1 MKFNGSKVSDLKIAY
16 IGGGSRG
23 WAWGLMSDLAKADDM
38 SGTVYLYDIDTAAAK
53 KNETIGNNIG
63 KLYPEHG
70 NFSYIAENDIDRAL
84 TGADFVIISI
94 MPGTFD
100 EMYSDVHAPEEY
112 GIYQS
117 VGDSTGLGGIIRGLR
132 ALPMF
137 EEFAEAIKRS
147 CPEAW
152 VINYTNP
159 MTMCVR
165 MLYEVFPQI
174 KAFGCCHEVFGTQK
188 LLKKLAEDELGV
200 ESIERDEI
208 KVEVT
213 GVNHFTWLTKAQYRN
228 VDLFPIYRKWAEKIS
243 SGEIE
248 YKLPDDNWYNKNF
261 KTGERVKTDL
271 FLKYGAIAAAGD
283 RHLAEF
289 CPNNWYLG
297 SPENVD
303 KWGFAL
309 TSVDYRREELKERL
323 ARAERLASGEE
334 KFEIAPTGEEGVN
347 QIRAILG
354 LKDLTTNVNIPNYG
368 QIPNIKHGAV
378 VEVNAAFTANR
389 VTPLFTGNVP
399 DGVLGLVTPIVQC
412 QETVIRAV
420 RSRDLGLAFTAFLSD
435 PQNILGIEDSKR
447 LFEKM
452 VRNTSKYLGMYD
464 MSTLPQ

>member
-1 MKFNGSKVSDLKIAY
+1 MNFAGNKVENLKIAY

-38 SGTVYLYDIDTAAAK
+38 SGTVFLYDIDTEAAK
-53 KNETIGNNIG
+53 KNEAIGNRI
-63 KLYPEHG
+63 KKEYPQHG
-70 NFSYIAENDIDRAL
+70 NFSYAAENNIDKAL
-84 TGADFVIISI
+84 AGADFVVISV

-100 EMYSDVHAPEEY
+100 EMDSDVHAPEEY

-137 EEFAEAIKRS
+137 EEFARAIEKN
-147 CPEAW
+147 CPNAW

-165 MLYEVFPQI
+165 MLYETFPKI

-188 LLKKLAEDELGV
+188 ILKKLVEDEFGIENV
-200 ESIERDEI
+200 ERDEI

-213 GVNHFTWLTKAQYRN
+213 GINHFTWLTKAQYRN
-228 VDLFPIYRKWAEKIS
+228 IDLFPVYRKWAEKIA
-243 SGEIE
+243 SGAIKEMVS
-248 YKLPDDNWYNKNF
+248 DDNWYNKNF
-261 KTGERVKTDL
+261 KTAEKVKTDL

-303 KWGFAL
+303 KWGFVL
-309 TSVDYRREELKERL
+309 TTVDYRKEELKQRL
-323 ARAERLASGEE
+323 ARAERLSNGEE
-334 KFEIAPTGEEGVN
+334 RFEIAPTGEEGVN
-347 QIRAILG
+347 QMRAILG
-354 LKDLTTNVNIPNYG
+354 LKDLTTNVNLPNYG
-368 QIPNIKHGAV
+368 QIPNVKYGAV

-389 VTPLFTGNVP
+389 VTPVFTGNMP
-399 DGVLGLVTPIVQC
+399 EGVFGLVAPIIEC
-412 QETVIRAV
+412 QEMMVKAV
-420 RSRDLGLAFTAFLSD
+420 KNKDLKMAFTAFLSD
-435 PQNILGIEDSKR
+435 PQNILDIENSKQ
-447 LFEKM
+447 LFKKM
-452 VRNTSKYLGMYD
+452 IMNTSKYLDMYD
-464 MSTLPQ
+464 LNELPQ